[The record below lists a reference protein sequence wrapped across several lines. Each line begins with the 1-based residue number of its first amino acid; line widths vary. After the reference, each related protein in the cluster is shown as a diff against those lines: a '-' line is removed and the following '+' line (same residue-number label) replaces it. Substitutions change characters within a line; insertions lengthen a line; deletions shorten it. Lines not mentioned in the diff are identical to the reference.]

1 MTDTSLLFFFAFVIS
16 YEHIL
21 SNSFSSHTCKIRFL
35 LRRRYEFVTSLVT
48 TEVHLLH
55 ARITSLSEW
64 R

>member
-1 MTDTSLLFFFAFVIS
+1 MTESPLPFFIFAFVIS

-35 LRRRYEFVTSLVT
+35 LRRQEFVTSLVAA
-48 TEVHLLH
+48 EVLLLH